1 MFCAIGLI
9 LDGTEGS
16 GSSFYVL
23 RSQSRFGRYRGRRVL
38 FICFSL
44 SVSFSAVPRA
54 SGIVFMFCAT
64 RDIFGGIEGR
74 LVQFLCFALSKP
86 FSEVKRALPNSF
98 WAVPRVLGHV
108 FMFSAPDLV
117 FGGTEGVGSSFFVLR
132 NQSYFRRYRGRRV

>member
-1 MFCAIGLI
+1 
-9 LDGTEGS
+9 
-16 GSSFYVL
+16 
-23 RSQSRFGRYRGRRVL
+23 
-38 FICFSL
+38 
-44 SVSFSAVPRA
+44 
-54 SGIVFMFCAT
+54 MFCAT